1 MVGCC
6 SGPGGGGGGA
16 SSSGRKRTYRGWG
29 SRSPQKG
36 FIKEGKALAWRR
48 PRDFCLPRGCAQ
60 RLQAWKSL
68 FCTNTSV
75 PAIQRSCRRLLMPAA
90 ATPGPPPPLRRRLG
104 AAWPIRQRPSFP
116 VCSQQPLRSLSCPQ
130 RPWTPRPL
138 RPWGEVLSWPASA
151 ATLCRGHT
159 HSAFSGRWHRPAS
172 SKARRR
178 CHRTATAPP
187 LSRLTY
193 RHLSA
198 HGQQA

>member
-90 ATPGPPPPLRRRLG
+90 AAPGPPPPLRRRLG

-138 RPWGEVLSWPASA
+138 RPWGRCSRGQLPLPRFVAATPTVLSQA
-151 ATLCRGHT
+151 AGIDRQ
-159 HSAFSGRWHRPAS
+159 A
-172 SKARRR
+172 ARRG
-178 CHRTATAPP
+178 AAAIAPP
-187 LSRLTY
+187 PHR
-193 RHLSA
+193 RFPA
-198 HGQQA
+198 